1 MHEKLYNKRKEVI
14 SITLNELCTQL
25 FILIAS
31 ASESVKIT
39 TLAEH
44 FQTTARVIRYNLDKI
59 DEFLSFNHFPKLVRK
74 QHVGVRYDG
83 TKEIIDSAMK
93 KLQQPEIYNYRLGPK
108 ERVDVLLAVLL
119 QQQDYI
125 TIDFLADKLSVSRGT
140 VIKDLSRVRAFLTE
154 NQLGLQSSTNH
165 GIKVVGEEKYL
176 RRVSIA
182 LFMKTIA
189 MNGSLQDELALGSPQ
204 VHAVVKSEIIRLFQ
218 DIDIPFIEQCIIAGE
233 KQLETTFSDEAFQ
246 GLVIH
251 IAIAIKRIR
260 LGRDIIMSNKDLT
273 SYEITKEFATA
284 SFIAQQL
291 EEYFHIEVP
300 YGEIGYITIHLLGSN
315 VYAVHHENSE
325 NWATLQVLTGKILR
339 AVSERL
345 HEDCLIQDELLFN
358 GLIDHLRP
366 AIYRLQNDL
375 KVKNPILNEI
385 MNNYPALF
393 EIVKDSMVPVENY
406 VGKGF
411 NDEEIG
417 YFTLHFGAA
426 LLRLKE
432 QNTLEKKVLIV
443 CSTGLGTAQL
453 LASRLQQKFNI
464 KIVDIIAYHQV
475 QSVLQSHDVDLI
487 VTTLSMNFASLPFVQ
502 VSPLLG
508 DGDVEKLKKYL
519 TQYNFQPKDI
529 FSQVV
534 HLIEQNCQ
542 IQHYDELVQGLAKI
556 FRMEKFN
563 IQKEVVP
570 PLLKDLLIESTIR
583 LNVEV
588 KDWEEA
594 ICVGGKLLEDGGFV
608 EHRYIDAM
616 VRTVKEMGPYIV
628 IVKGIAMP
636 HARPEDGAKKIGMA
650 LLTLKNSVEFGN
662 KENDPVNVVI
672 FLCAID
678 NVTHLK
684 ALAEL
689 MQLLDD
695 EAFKQLADRAENK
708 REIINYIQRM

>member
-1 MHEKLYNKRKEVI
+1 MI
-14 SITLNELCTQL
+14 GITLNELCTQL
-25 FILIAS
+25 FIFIAS
-31 ASESVKIT
+31 TNEFIKIT
-39 TLAEH
+39 ALAEQ
-44 FQTTARVIRYNLDKI
+44 FRTTSRVIRYNLDKI
-59 DEFLSFNHFPKLVRK
+59 DEFLSFNHFPKLIRK
-74 QHVGVRYDG
+74 QHVGVHYDG
-83 TKEIIDSAMK
+83 TKEIIDRAMK
-93 KLQQPEIYNYRLGPK
+93 KLQQPEIYHYRLGPE

-125 TIDFLADKLSVSRGT
+125 TIDFLADKLFVSRGT
-140 VIKDLSRVRAFLTE
+140 VIKDLGRVRAFLIE
-154 NQLGLQSSTNH
+154 NKLFLQSSTNH

-182 LFMKTIA
+182 LFMKTLA
-189 MNGSLQDELALGSPQ
+189 VNGSLQNNSSDSSQ

-218 DIDIPFIEQCIIAGE
+218 DIDIPFIEKCIIDGE

-284 SFIAQQL
+284 SFIARQL
-291 EEYFHIEVP
+291 EEHFHIEVP
-300 YGEIGYITIHLLGSN
+300 YGEIGYITVHLLGSN

-325 NWATLQVLTGKILR
+325 NWAILQVLTGKILR

-345 HEDCLIQDELLFN
+345 HEDCLIQDKSLFN

-366 AIYRLQNDL
+366 AIYRLKNDL

-385 MNNYPALF
+385 MNNYHALF
-393 EIVKDSMVPVENY
+393 EIVKDSMVPVESY

-426 LLRLKE
+426 LLRLNE
-432 QNTLEKKVLIV
+432 QSMSEKKVLVV

-453 LASRLQQKFNI
+453 LASRLQQKFNVE
-464 KIVDIIAYHQV
+464 IVDIIAYHQV
-475 QSVLQSHDVDLI
+475 QSVLQNHDVDLI
-487 VTTLSMNFASLPFVQ
+487 VTTLSMPFESLPFVQ

-508 DGDVEKLKKYL
+508 EADMEKLKKYL

-542 IQHYDELVQGLAKI
+542 INHYDELVQGLTKI

-594 ICVGGKLLEDGGFV
+594 IRIGGELLEGGGFV

-616 VRTVKEMGPYIV
+616 IRTVKEMGPYIV

-650 LLTLKNSVEFGN
+650 LLTLKKPVEFGN

-695 EAFKQLADRAENK
+695 EAFKQLADRAVNK
-708 REIINYIQRM
+708 QEILRYIQKM